1 VDSNAAHRR
10 REAVALP
17 YGVVAAISTGAVT
30 RVAAI
35 AGLGLALA
43 GGGAQASPAVDRA
56 VPTLAILAP
65 HNGQEVV
72 APFAVRYRI
81 TGFDVGNPPRK
92 YMHVYTGK
100 PGASFRIE
108 LPLSRQAGR
117 VTVPDHP
124 MLSGRRNLTFVLA
137 RANHQDL
144 RNAEARSTVYRVLIS
159 GSR

>member
-1 VDSNAAHRR
+1 M
-10 REAVALP
+10 P
-17 YGVVAAISTGAVT
+17 

-35 AGLGLALA
+35 AVLGFALA
-43 GGGAQASPAVDRA
+43 AAGAQASPAVDRA
-56 VPTLAILAP
+56 TPTLVILSP

-72 APFAVRYRI
+72 SPFVVRYRV
-81 TGFDVGNPPRK
+81 TGFAVGKPLRR
-92 YMHVYTGK
+92 YLHAYTGK

-108 LPLSRQAGR
+108 LPLLRQAGQ

-144 RNAEARSTVYRVLIS
+144 RNPEARFTVYRLLIS
-159 GSR
+159 GSRSASR